1 MQNEYFTVA
10 ACKLS
15 NKRNLDVVS
24 STSRGSFMSL
34 TCSHEVLLLTGNLSL
49 FGIADLGLT

>member
-1 MQNEYFTVA
+1 MQNEYLEVA
-10 ACKLS
+10 ASKLG
-15 NKRNLDVVS
+15 NKDSLDVIS

-49 FGIADLGLT
+49 LELPTWY